1 MPTAT
6 ATAAATATA
15 PVLTGRAGEA
25 VAALGPR
32 VRFRD
37 LYDEVGSAVYHDLAG
52 RDTHEVRELLARL
65 RTRSGPVLEL
75 AAGTGRLTMPMLSLG
90 REVTALELSGSMLDL
105 LRERL
110 EAGPPALRQRCVLV
124 RGDMSA
130 FALGRR
136 FGAVV
141 LGTTSVSLLDAAGRV
156 GLYRAVRAHLAPGG
170 RFLLSTVDAA
180 GPAGDE
186 SAGDESAGDESAGHE
201 SAGHEPAADS
211 AAEVALNYTAASGR
225 GYRMFEQWSP
235 GARTRTVVVLPE
247 PLPDSGPVDVCTT
260 EIGVLSA
267 DLLTEELVAAG
278 FTAPRRHALPDAGVR
293 HRDVLLETGVAP

>member
-1 MPTAT
+1 MPT
-6 ATAAATATA
+6 ATAAATAAAATA

-65 RTRSGPVLEL
+65 RTLSGPVLEL

-90 REVTALELSGSMLDL
+90 REVTALELSGSMLDM

-130 FALGRR
+130 FTLERR

-141 LGTTSVSLLDAAGRV
+141 LGTTSVSLLDAAGRA

-180 GPAGDE
+180 SPAGDDP
-186 SAGDESAGDESAGHE
+186 AGGA
-201 SAGHEPAADS
+201 PAADR

-267 DLLTEELVAAG
+267 DLLTEELLAAG

>member
-1 MPTAT
+1 MTTAT
-6 ATAAATATA
+6 EPVAHSATA
-15 PVLTGRAGEA
+15 PVLTGHAGEA
-25 VAALGPR
+25 VAALGSR

-37 LYDEVGSAVYHDLAG
+37 LYDEVGSTVYHDLAG
-52 RDTHEVRELLARL
+52 RDTHEVRELLGRL
-65 RTRSGPVLEL
+65 RTLTGPVLEL

-90 REVTALELSGSMLDL
+90 REVTALELSASMLAV

-110 EAGPPALRQRCVLV
+110 EAAPPALRQRCVLLQ
-124 RGDMSA
+124 GDMSA
-130 FALGRR
+130 FALDRR

-180 GPAGDE
+180 DT
-186 SAGDESAGDESAGHE
+186 
-201 SAGHEPAADS
+201 AADTAG
-211 AAEVALNYTAASGR
+211 AADATEVALHYTAASGR

-235 GARTRTVVVLPE
+235 GAQTRTVVVLPE

-260 EIGVLSA
+260 EIGVLSP

-278 FTAPRRHALPDAGVR
+278 FTVPVRHALPDAGVR

>member
-180 GPAGDE
+180 GPAG
-186 SAGDESAGDESAGHE
+186 HE